1 MCLLNLGHGSK
12 GDIVQLDI
20 CDILVDVQWDERDIG
35 MLDAFKWPHL
45 LTFVNT
51 LIKVSSFNLMKTE
64 MKNLQILL
72 KSKIVAIHINN
83 FFAHWFLSA

>member
-45 LTFVNT
+45 LTLRQYVNQSFFIQFDEDWNEKSSDIT
-51 LIKVSSFNLMKTE
+51 KVKDSCYPH
-64 MKNLQILL
+64 
-72 KSKIVAIHINN
+72 A
-83 FFAHWFLSA
+83 